1 MNNKRKV
8 LTYKQQPTTFLVLPI
23 IVMLLEKTLIF
34 NLFNWMEEWTIGIL
48 TETEKLNV
56 VAVGLYVLK
65 VKWHGAIPACNDCLT
80 KKWKQPR

>member
-1 MNNKRKV
+1 MNKKRKV
-8 LTYKQQPTTFLVLPI
+8 LTYKQQPTTFFVLPI
-23 IVMLLEKTLIF
+23 IVMLLEKTLISY
-34 NLFNWMEEWTIGIL
+34 LFYWVEESEQLVFWK
-48 TETEKLNV
+48 TEKLNV